1 LPRILRADLPRKIVA
16 FFFAVLI
23 WLAIDSQL
31 HDSTVLHNVPVMLR
45 YDHGAMVIENDTLG
59 ADITLRGSRKR
70 LQELKTGD
78 VQISVAVPT
87 LPAGHFF
94 YDLRISP
101 NNVLTPPGLRVSD
114 TAPNQQQLQVDR
126 IIARGAIPIRVR
138 FDGQLREGY
147 KKARVSVFPAAVDV
161 RGPSR
166 ILKDLN
172 ELVTEPVA
180 LDETLTQDF
189 EIDVRVGL
197 VPNVR
202 ASTDA
207 VHVAIE
213 IARQSS
219 QQAFRDL
226 PANALA
232 SPDSPLVLEEPLP
245 KVSVTLH
252 GPKLTLDALD
262 SLSIRPFVD
271 ITSITSPGRYRRPV
285 QVWIDGA
292 ANVTAEYVHP
302 SVVEVV
308 LKTVPRGALSPSTAP
323 LTPQPA
329 TP

>member
-1 LPRILRADLPRKIVA
+1 MWRFIFRRFL
-16 FFFAVLI
+16 
-23 WLAIDSQL
+23 WS
-31 HDSTVLHNVPVMLR
+31 VPVIL
-45 YDHGAMVIENDTLG
+45 L
-59 ADITLRGSRKR
+59 L
-70 LQELKTGD
+70 
-78 VQISVAVPT
+78 
-87 LPAGHFF
+87 
-94 YDLRISP
+94 
-101 NNVLTPPGLRVSD
+101 
-114 TAPNQQQLQVDR
+114 
-126 IIARGAIPIRVR
+126 
-138 FDGQLREGY
+138 
-147 KKARVSVFPAAVDV
+147 VFTVFATAVDV

-172 ELVTEPVA
+172 ELTTEPVA

-189 EIDVRVGL
+189 EMDVKVGL

-202 ASTDA
+202 ASTDTA
-207 VHVAIE
+207 HVAIE

-226 PANALA
+226 PTNALT

-292 ANVTAEYVHP
+292 ANVSAEYVHP
-302 SVVEVV
+302 SVVEVA
-308 LKTVPRGALSPSTAP
+308 LRAIPKPPVPAPAPPTAP
-323 LTPQPA
+323 ATTPPA
-329 TP
+329 KP

>member
-1 LPRILRADLPRKIVA
+1 MLRADLPRKVVA
-16 FFFAVLI
+16 FFFAVSI
-23 WLAIDSQL
+23 WLAIDNQL

-45 YDHGAMVIENDTLG
+45 YDRGAVVLENDTIG
-59 ADITLRGSRKR
+59 VDITLRGSRKR
-70 LQELKTGD
+70 LLELKTGD
-78 VQISVAVPT
+78 IQVRVAVPT
-87 LPAGHFF
+87 VPVGHFF

-101 NNVLTPPGLRVSD
+101 NNVLTPPGVRVSD
-114 TAPNQQQLQVDR
+114 IAPNQQQLQVDR
-126 IIARGAIPIRVR
+126 IVTKGAVPIRVR

-172 ELVTEPVA
+172 ELVTEPVL
-180 LDETLTQDF
+180 LDDSLTQDF
-189 EIDVRVGL
+189 EMDVKVAL
-197 VPNVR
+197 VPNLR

-207 VHVAIE
+207 VHIAIE

-226 PANALA
+226 PTNALA

-252 GPKLTLDALD
+252 GPKLTLDSLD

-292 ANVTAEYVHP
+292 ANVSAEYVHP
-302 SVVEVV
+302 SVVEVA
-308 LKTVPRGALSPSTAP
+308 LKAMPGSLGRK
-323 LTPQPA
+323 
-329 TP
+329 